1 MTESL
6 AEIICPM
13 LPVVS
18 LSPRQERGLLL
29 ALAGVQFT
37 HIVDFMVM
45 MPLGPMFIALF
56 HIGDAKFGWLVSA
69 YTLAAGASGLLM
81 APYVDRFERKRLLL
95 GAYAGFTLATLACA
109 VAPSY
114 VVLMLA
120 RVAAGVFGG
129 VLGATTQTLV
139 GDLIPFERRGR
150 AMGLI
155 MASFSL
161 STVAGVPAS
170 LWLANRWGW
179 HMPFLAIGAL
189 SSVLWVLAARFVP
202 SFRAPVAPGGALSAW
217 AQLRAG
223 LMEPN
228 HWRAFAL
235 SMCIVGAGMGVIP
248 YITVFSTANV
258 GITNEQLP
266 LVYLAGGVAT
276 FFTSRLWGVLADRLG
291 KVEVLRGLIIASAF
305 PLMTLTHLGPTPL
318 WLYLGVTTAFFVF
331 VSGRMVPSMAIITS
345 AAQPHL
351 RGTFMTLQGC
361 MQSVG
366 MGVAAMVGGLFIDR
380 DAQGLLTGY
389 ERNGWLALLLS
400 GLAFWLAG
408 RVHLVAATGSAPATG
423 GAGGPSDSL
432 RPEQGPR
439 DNRL

>member
-1 MTESL
+1 MP
-6 AEIICPM
+6 AV
-13 LPVVS
+13 LP

-29 ALAGVQFT
+29 SLAGVQFT
-37 HIVDFMVM
+37 HILDFMVM
-45 MPLGPMFIALF
+45 MPLGPLFIDLF
-56 HIGDAKFGWLVSA
+56 RISDAQFGWLVSA
-69 YTLAAGASGLLM
+69 YTLAAGACGLLM

-95 GAYAGFTLATLACA
+95 VAYAGFTLATLACA

-114 VVLMLA
+114 AVLMLA
-120 RVAAGVFGG
+120 RVAAGAFGG
-129 VLGATTQTLV
+129 VIGAMTQTLV

-179 HMPFLAIGAL
+179 HMPFLAIGGLSLAL
-189 SSVLWVLAARFVP
+189 WLLAARFVP
-202 SFRAPVAPGGALSAW
+202 SFRVPVAQGGALSAW

-223 LMEPN
+223 LVEPN

-235 SMCIVGAGMGVIP
+235 SMCVVGAGMGIIP
-248 YITVFSTANV
+248 YITVFSTANI

-266 LVYLAGGVAT
+266 LIYLAGGVAT
-276 FFTSRLWGVLADRLG
+276 FFTSRLWGALSDNFG
-291 KVEVLRGLIIASAF
+291 KVRVLRGLILASTL
-305 PLMTLTHLGPTPL
+305 PLIILTHLGPTPL
-318 WLYLGVTTAFFVF
+318 WLYLVVTTAFFVF
-331 VSGRMVPSMAIITS
+331 VSGRMVPTMALITG

-366 MGVAAMVGGLFIDR
+366 MGVAAMVGGLLIGR

-389 ERNGWLALLLS
+389 GWSGWLALLLS

-408 RVHLVAATGSAPATG
+408 RVHLASAAGAAPAK
-423 GAGGPSDSL
+423 GPKGQKLPASDH
-432 RPEQGPR
+432 
-439 DNRL
+439 D